1 MLRPKKTYTAVS
13 TDVKSPSRYPPIFSL
28 SDNYHTINNTYRVLT
43 PYKFQRQSEHHLFKW
58 IDEAIID
65 EIRMVDKKVT
75 HLQSDFQSIKRTT
88 TMRLQEHGK
97 KIDES
102 LLEMK
107 RIFHDQTI
115 LLEELRNKSTSV
127 LDAKSHCPLLNVAAA
142 AIALG
147 TLAWLYAKMTS
158 I

>member
-1 MLRPKKTYTAVS
+1 MS
-13 TDVKSPSRYPPIFSL
+13 TST
-28 SDNYHTINNTYRVLT
+28 N
-43 PYKFQRQSEHHLFKW
+43 QRQSEHHLFKW

-75 HLQSDFQSIKRTT
+75 HLQSDFESFKTTT
-88 TMRLQEHGK
+88 TMRLHEHGRH
-97 KIDES
+97 IDES

-107 RIFHDQTI
+107 KIFQDQTI
-115 LLEELRNKSTSV
+115 LLEELRNKSTLV
-127 LDAKSHCPLLNVAAA
+127 LDAKSHYPLLNMVAA

-147 TLAWLYAKMTS
+147 TLEWLYVKITS

>member
-1 MLRPKKTYTAVS
+1 MLVRVEPDYLCCSDQRKLI
-13 TDVKSPSRYPPIFSL
+13 PP
-28 SDNYHTINNTYRVLT
+28 
-43 PYKFQRQSEHHLFKW
+43 RQSEHHLFKW

-75 HLQSDFQSIKRTT
+75 HLQSDFESFKTT
-88 TMRLQEHGK
+88 TTTRLHEHGRH
-97 KIDES
+97 IDES

-107 RIFHDQTI
+107 KIFQDQTI
-115 LLEELRNKSTSV
+115 LLEELRNKSTLV
-127 LDAKSHCPLLNVAAA
+127 LDVKSHSPLLNVAAA

-147 TLAWLYAKMTS
+147 TLAWLYAKYTS

>member
-1 MLRPKKTYTAVS
+1 MSSSSSASRSQTHT
-13 TDVKSPSRYPPIFSL
+13 TRGIPSKYWCGSNLTTFGAQTKENL
-28 SDNYHTINNTYRVLT
+28 YRRF
-43 PYKFQRQSEHHLFKW
+43 YRCE
-58 IDEAIID
+58 IAI
-65 EIRMVDKKVT
+65 K
-75 HLQSDFQSIKRTT
+75 SDFQSIKRTT